1 MAQATRPKSVLRRHW
16 TYEDLVGLPDDGQR
30 YEIVRARL
38 HVTPAPRPGHQ
49 ATVLEIAYRIRR
61 FLEQH
66 PLGMMYV
73 APVDVRAG
81 VADPV
86 QPDILF
92 IASDNLE
99 IVEQGWIA
107 GAPDLVIEVVSAST
121 REYDATTK
129 RDAYEAMGVREYWR
143 VDPEARSVTLLRREG
158 DVFGPEIVVRA
169 DETLTTPLLPGCEV
183 PVAEI
188 FNS

>member
-1 MAQATRPKSVLRRHW
+1 MAQATRSKPVLRRRW
-16 TYEDLVGLPDDGQR
+16 TYQDLVGLPDDGQR
-30 YEIVRARL
+30 YEIIRGRL

-49 ATVLEIAYRIRR
+49 RAVLEIVYRIRR
-61 FLEQH
+61 FLERY
-66 PLGMMYV
+66 PVGEVYV

-86 QPDILF
+86 QPDVLF
-92 IASDNLE
+92 IAKENLG
-99 IVEQGWIA
+99 IVEEGWIA
-107 GAPDLVIEVVSAST
+107 GAPDLVIEVASGST

-158 DVFGPEIVVRA
+158 EAFGPEVIVHA
-169 DETLTTPLLPGCEV
+169 GETLTTPLLPGCDL
-183 PVAEI
+183 PVARI
-188 FNS
+188 FDS